1 MVTSLQ
7 LSDLQGYQ
15 DLETGYLEV
24 ELVVVNYR
32 VQMEG
37 FHRRQITM
45 VQEQEERVWEKIKK
59 RTRTR

>member
-1 MVTSLQ
+1 MTI
-7 LSDLQGYQ
+7 
-15 DLETGYLEV
+15 TGYLEV